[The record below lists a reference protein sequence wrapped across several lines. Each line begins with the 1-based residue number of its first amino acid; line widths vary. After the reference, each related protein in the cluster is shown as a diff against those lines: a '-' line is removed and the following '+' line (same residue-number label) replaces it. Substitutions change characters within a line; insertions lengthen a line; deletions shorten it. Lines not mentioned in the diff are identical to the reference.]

1 MSSPG
6 SVPGASVWATRRS
19 RATRLLGETQHAEE
33 ILTFYVALLEVQSD
47 IAQGVPAEDWLALVR
62 SEEDSPPLLRL
73 DRLPLADLA
82 PRFDDFL
89 EGLAKVGATVIVERA
104 QALLATEA
112 AERHELLSAALASAS
127 DHEGATGLLARA
139 FLEPIATTLAATDAR
154 TVPGPSETHCFAC
167 GSPPGVAAL
176 RDLPDALGSRSLV
189 CSLCA
194 TEWRFP
200 RLTCAHC
207 GETKADQLLAHTA
220 ESVAHVRVDECKSC
234 SQYMKTVDLRKRGD
248 AVPLVDELA
257 TVELD
262 LWAQERGLTKMRVN
276 VLGL

>member
-1 MSSPG
+1 MDIS
-6 SVPGASVWATRRS
+6 RRE
-19 RATRLLGETQHAEE
+19 LLK
-33 ILTFYVALLEVQSD
+33 VS
-47 IAQGVPAEDWLALVR
+47 ALVGGGGLV
-62 SEEDSPPLLRL
+62 SALGF
-73 DRLPLADLA
+73 DLKPA
-82 PRFDDFL
+82 YAQSRELKISNAREFKTICPYCAVGCGTIAYVHGSG
-89 EGLAKVGATVIVERA
+89 GLNTVN
-104 QALLATEA
+104 
-112 AERHELLSAALASAS
+112 
-127 DHEGATGLLARA
+127 
-139 FLEPIATTLAATDAR
+139 F
-154 TVPGPSETHCFAC
+154 
-167 GSPPGVAAL
+167 
-176 RDLPDALGSRSLV
+176 LGSRSLV

-248 AVPLVDELA
+248 AIPLVDELA